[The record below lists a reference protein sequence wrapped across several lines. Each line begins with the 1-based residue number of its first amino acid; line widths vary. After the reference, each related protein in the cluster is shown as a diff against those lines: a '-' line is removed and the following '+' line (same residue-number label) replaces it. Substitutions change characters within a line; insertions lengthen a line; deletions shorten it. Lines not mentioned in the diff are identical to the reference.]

1 MKKRDDTVYLGD
13 ILDAIRQ
20 IEICLEGIPYES
32 FREDRMRR
40 DAVVRQLEIIG
51 EACRGLSKAF
61 LARHPEIP
69 WQDIIGMRHKI
80 AHDYFIVDIR
90 VVWDTAKN
98 DLAPLK
104 DQVEHILRDGDL

>member
-1 MKKRDDTVYLGD
+1 MKKRDDKVYLND
-13 ILDAIRQ
+13 ILDAIGQ
-20 IEICLEGIPYES
+20 IEAYLEGIAYES
-32 FREDRMRR
+32 FRQDRMRR

-51 EACRGLSKAF
+51 EASRGLSQTF

-69 WQDIIGMRHKI
+69 WRDIIGMRHKI

-98 DLAPLK
+98 DLAPLRE
-104 DQVEHILRDGDL
+104 QVNRILREGT

>member
-1 MKKRDDTVYLGD
+1 MKKRDDTVYLLD
-13 ILDAIRQ
+13 ILDAIGQ
-20 IEICLEGIPYES
+20 IETYLEGIAYDC
-32 FREDRMRR
+32 FRQDRMRR

-51 EACRGLSKAF
+51 EASRDLSQAF
-61 LARHPEIP
+61 LNRHPEIP

-98 DLAPLK
+98 DLAPLR
-104 DQVEHILRDGDL
+104 DQVLCILREGT